1 MKIETQFYLYISFI
15 VGIGFIVGIFFSI
28 YLIKKLPSRN
38 TSKYSKVIC
47 AIFLFIFFFLPFISL
62 SDFLTGFLYISTP
75 LTKKQIKPFQNISK
89 YFYKI
94 FDWILAIYTVL
105 FFFHKKI
112 YIERIL

>member
-15 VGIGFIVGIFFSI
+15 VGIGFIVGVFLSI

-62 SDFLTGFLYISTP
+62 SDFLTGFFIYFYSLNEKRNKT
-75 LTKKQIKPFQNISK
+75 FSK
-89 YFYKI
+89 YF
-94 FDWILAIYTVL
+94 
-105 FFFHKKI
+105 
-112 YIERIL
+112 